1 MVVDGA
7 VDVGFE
13 DLLESWE
20 AAWPESKEMVE
31 RIRTVHPQAEL
42 DGIDL
47 MARSTMTGGLRG
59 FMQLVEQT
67 GDWQLCA
74 AVRAA
79 RRHPAH

>member
-1 MVVDGA
+1 MD
-7 VDVGFE
+7 FE

-59 FMQLVEQT
+59 LMQLVEQT

-79 RRHPAH
+79 RRHPARR